1 MLKKLEVLASAI
13 LFLLMFVFIS
23 QLEMSILP
31 FGIAFCGVI
40 SCGGLSIILLMHG
53 ADLSFTLDLAEN
65 DQSPDTKPCY
75 VAETT
80 YPALSADL
88 PSSWLGK
95 TNAA

>member
-1 MLKKLEVLASAI
+1 MLKKLEVLTSAI

-23 QLEMSILP
+23 QLEASILP

-53 ADLSFTLDLAEN
+53 ANLSFTLDLTEN
-65 DQSPDTKPCY
+65 SQTPNSQPGYLADSSYT
-75 VAETT
+75 
-80 YPALSADL
+80 ALSAEL
-88 PSSWLGK
+88 SSSWIGK